1 MKANGFEDGA
11 TGQSDPLSSSGIL
24 DDAQS
29 LWQEL
34 RALSFD
40 RLQLAALET
49 QRAGRSLV
57 SMLIAGIIAACL
69 LGSAWLGL
77 LATVVLVMI
86 EHGLPVG
93 SAMLLA
99 VAANLLAALIL
110 LVLIRRKSRFLKFP
124 ATLNSL
130 KPLPAVNKGLK
141 KS

>member
-24 DDAQS
+24 DDVQS

-49 QRAGRSLV
+49 QRAGQSLV
-57 SMLIAGIIAACL
+57 FMLIAGIIAACL
-69 LGSAWLGL
+69 LSSACLGL

-93 SAMLLA
+93 SAMLLV